1 MGEAG
6 RFRID
11 WDDFKSTAADR
22 FRDLIGK
29 TDFSDVTL
37 VSRDG
42 QRMPS
47 HQVILASGCSF
58 FRTLL
63 EEETTPKPLIF
74 MRGVD
79 SNILQ
84 PLITFLYTGGA
95 EVEEELLVD
104 FMALTEDLG
113 VEGLANPNKTTDKG
127 GFEEDDKRNL
137 SGMVGNFEY
146 EERGDD
152 NRVTKEKDKETKIQ
166 NAKSDILKF
175 YCDKCKRHFN
185 IESNFNK
192 HKLMHERGTNDL
204 KVPIPDIDI
213 DGFYPC
219 NDCDKKMKDK
229 SNFRRHFRRDHLK
242 IEHNCGECDYSSTD
256 SLNLRIHMKKRHN
269 KQSFK

>member
-1 MGEAG
+1 MGQAG

-37 VSRDG
+37 VSGDG
-42 QRMPS
+42 QRIPS
-47 HQVILASGCSF
+47 HQVILASGSSF

-63 EEETTPKPLIF
+63 EEETTPKPLIL

-79 SNILQ
+79 SNILE

-95 EVEEELLVD
+95 EVKEELLVD

-113 VEGLANPNKTTDKG
+113 VEGLANPNKRTEEA
-127 GFEEDDKRNL
+127 GFEGDDKRNL
-137 SGMVGNFEY
+137 KGMVDNFDY
-146 EERGDD
+146 GDRGDGV
-152 NRVTKEKDKETKIQ
+152 NEEKGKETRIQ
-166 NAKSDILKF
+166 NGKSDILKF

-192 HKLMHERGTNDL
+192 HKLMHERGTNNL
-204 KVPIPDIDI
+204 EGPSLVPLPDIDS
-213 DGFYPC
+213 DGFY
-219 NDCDKKMKDK
+219 
-229 SNFRRHFRRDHLK
+229 K
-242 IEHNCGECDYSSTD
+242 I
-256 SLNLRIHMKKRHN
+256 MA
-269 KQSFK
+269 